1 MNGPD
6 PDAIARAVLDCP
18 AVAGLSDQVA
28 TYLPGRRVAGVAV
41 REDGVVT
48 VEVHV
53 VGRWGPTMAEI
64 AGQVRRAVGRVAGDV
79 PLTVVIDDL
88 DIRQVRGRE

>member
-18 AVAGLSDQVA
+18 AVASLSDQVA
-28 TYLPGRRVAGVAV
+28 TYLPGRRVVGVAV
-41 REDGVVT
+41 RDDGT
-48 VEVHV
+48 SSVEVHV
-53 VGRWGPTMAEI
+53 VGTWGPTVHEI
-64 AGQVRRAVGRVAGDV
+64 DAQVRRAVARVAGEV

-88 DIRQVRGRE
+88 DTSQVTGL